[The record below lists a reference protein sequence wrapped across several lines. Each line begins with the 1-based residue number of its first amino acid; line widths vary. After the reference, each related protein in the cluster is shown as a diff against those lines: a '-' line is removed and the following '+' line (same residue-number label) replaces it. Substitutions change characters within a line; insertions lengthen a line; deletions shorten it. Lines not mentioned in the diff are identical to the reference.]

1 MFMLIES
8 VRSAGEAIVGH
19 AMRSILTAFGIAIGV
34 ASIVAVITVME
45 GAENT
50 LNAEVGGLGGNGLTI
65 QAVAA
70 DSNPLLYQTPTL
82 AQEDMALVASIDGI
96 ASVTPGLISATRP
109 LVELSYGTA
118 TALARVIG
126 TTHSHQ
132 DFDTAALAHG
142 RFLSV
147 ADDQRRRRVCVL
159 SAPTAKSLGFGDEPI
174 GKHVTLAGEWFR
186 VIGVL
191 EASDSLL
198 SALGQ
203 PAYVPYNTMQTLFGA
218 EDSQLNLMATVAEG
232 TDVEAM
238 RGRLESVLRR
248 AHNIGPDDED
258 DFAIETDATI
268 AELTGQVA
276 GIVTAVAVAIVSI
289 SLLVGGVGI
298 MNIMLVSVTERT
310 REIGILKAL
319 GATRRQILLQFL
331 TEAIALCLLGA
342 VAGLLLGHLIA
353 VVFGA
358 FAPKVEVHV
367 SLVATLAAVGFS
379 TLVGIVF
386 GILPA
391 YRAAD
396 LRPIDALRYE

>member
-1 MFMLIES
+1 MFILIES
-8 VRSAGEAIVGH
+8 ARSAGEAIVAH
-19 AMRSILTAFGIAIGV
+19 VMRSILTAFGIAIGV
-34 ASIVAVITVME
+34 ASIVAVITVLE

-50 LNAEVGGLGGNGLTI
+50 LNEQVGGLGGNGLTI
-65 QAVAA
+65 TATDT
-70 DSNPLLYQTPTL
+70 DSSSPLLQSPTL
-82 AQEDMALVASIDGI
+82 PPEDLALVASVDGI
-96 ASVTPGLISATRP
+96 ASVTPGLTSAA
-109 LVELSYGTA
+109 LLMVELGYGAA
-118 TALARVIG
+118 TALARITG

-132 DFDTAALAHG
+132 NFDTTALAHG

-159 SAPTAKSLGFGDEPI
+159 SAPTAKSLGLGDEPI

-191 EASDSLL
+191 GKSDSLL
-198 SALGQ
+198 STLIP
-203 PAYVPYNTMQTLFGA
+203 PAYIPYNTMQTLFGA
-218 EDSQLNLMATVAEG
+218 EDSQLSLMATVAEG

-238 RGRLESVLRR
+238 RVRLGSVLRR
-248 AHNIGPDDED
+248 AHNIGPDDQD
-258 DFAIETDATI
+258 DFAIQTEASI
-268 AELTGQVA
+268 AKVTGQVA

-331 TEAIALCLLGA
+331 TEAVALCLLGA
-342 VAGLLLGHLIA
+342 VAGLLLGHVIA
-353 VVFGA
+353 EVFGA
-358 FAPKVEVHV
+358 FAPAVEVNV
-367 SLVATLAAVGFS
+367 SLVAALAAVAFS
-379 TLVGIVF
+379 TAVGIVF

>member
-1 MFMLIES
+1 MFILIES
-8 VRSAGEAIVGH
+8 ARSAGEAIVAH
-19 AMRSILTAFGIAIGV
+19 VMRSILTAFGIAIGV
-34 ASIVAVITVME
+34 ASIVAVITVLE

-50 LNAEVGGLGGNGLTI
+50 LNEQVGGLGGNGLTI
-65 QAVAA
+65 AAA
-70 DSNPLLYQTPTL
+70 DTDSSSLFEPLTL
-82 AQEDMALVASIDGI
+82 AREDLALVASVDGI
-96 ASVTPGLISATRP
+96 ASVTPGLTSATR
-109 LVELSYGTA
+109 LMVELSYGTA
-118 TALARVIG
+118 TAPVRITG

-132 DFDTAALAHG
+132 DFDTTALAHG

-159 SAPTAKSLGFGDEPI
+159 SAPTAKSLGLGDEPI

-191 EASDSLL
+191 GKSDSLL
-198 SALGQ
+198 SALIP
-203 PAYVPYNTMQTLFGA
+203 PAYIPYNTMQTLFGA
-218 EDSQLNLMATVAEG
+218 ADSQLSLMATVADG
-232 TDVEAM
+232 TDVETM

-248 AHNIGPDDED
+248 AHNIGPDEPN
-258 DFAIETDATI
+258 DFSIQTEASI
-268 AELTGQVA
+268 AEVTGQVA
-276 GIVTAVAVAIVSI
+276 AIVTAVAVAIVSI

-331 TEAIALCLLGA
+331 TEAVALCLLGA
-342 VAGLLLGHLIA
+342 VAGLLLGHVIA
-353 VVFGA
+353 EVFGA
-358 FAPKVEVHV
+358 FAPAVEVNV
-367 SLVATLAAVGFS
+367 SLVAALAAVAFS
-379 TLVGIVF
+379 TAVGIVF